1 MSSTPR
7 AFILGHPVAQSRSP
21 MIHGYWLKTLGI
33 DGAYDFKDVMPEDL
47 GAFFASIRQEGYV
60 GGNVTAPHKTAV
72 IPYLSRIDDAAT
84 AIGAVSVIWTEDGKY
99 VGGNADAY
107 GFLTNLDATHPGWD
121 KGGRTA
127 VILGAGGA
135 CRAAVYALLQRGFEV
150 HVANRTV
157 ARAQE
162 LADYFGPH
170 VHAHAWEE
178 AGALLPGADLLVNT
192 TSLGMAGK
200 ALLAFDLSGLK
211 PEAIVYDVISVPLET
226 DLLKRAR
233 ERGHRTAAGLGF
245 LLQQAGV
252 GFARWFGV
260 TPQVTPELRSL
271 VEADVTAKTPPAG

>member
-1 MSSTPR
+1 MTSIPR

-33 DGAYDFKDVMPEDL
+33 EGAYDFKDVTPDGL
-47 GAFFASIRQEGYV
+47 DAFFASIRQEGYV

-84 AIGAVSVIWTEDGKY
+84 AIGAVSVIWTEEGRY

-107 GFLTNLDATHPGWD
+107 GFLMNLDDVHPGWD
-121 KGGRTA
+121 KRGRKA
-127 VILGAGGA
+127 LILGAGGA

-150 HVANRTV
+150 HIANRTV
-157 ARAQE
+157 ERARE
-162 LADYFGPH
+162 LAAYFGPQ
-170 VHAHAWEE
+170 VHPHAWEE
-178 AGALLPGADLLVNT
+178 ASGLLPETDLLVNA

-200 ALLAFDLSGLK
+200 APLVFDITGLK
-211 PEAIVYDVISVPLET
+211 PDALVYDVISVPLET
-226 DLLKRAR
+226 QLVKRAR

-271 VEADVTAKTPPAG
+271 VEADIIAKSPPAG